1 MKKKIALLQGGFN
14 GEVMKYAIRGIR
26 KRIQEEG
33 LIFIYSVVMAEKKK
47 ICCTIRESIRFFH
60 Y

>member
-33 LIFIYSVVMAEKKK
+33 ADLYIFSCYGGEK
-47 ICCTIRESIRFFH
+47 EDLL
-60 Y
+60 YNQ

>member
-33 LIFIYSVVMAEKKK
+33 ADLYIFSCYGGEKK

>member
-1 MKKKIALLQGGFN
+1 MLFEEFENVYKKKA
-14 GEVMKYAIRGIR
+14 
-26 KRIQEEG
+26 